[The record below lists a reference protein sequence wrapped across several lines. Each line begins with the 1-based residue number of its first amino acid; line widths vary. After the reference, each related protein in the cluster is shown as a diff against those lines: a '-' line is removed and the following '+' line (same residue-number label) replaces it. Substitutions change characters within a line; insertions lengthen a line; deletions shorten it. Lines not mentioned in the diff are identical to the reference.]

1 MKISVLAPFQK
12 NKDGIPRAAEE
23 LISKLC
29 EADNVESVSVIVAK
43 KERDYVSPVLLQSE
57 KVSLFVVRSFLL
69 PWTLLQAIKLYKRS
83 DVLLIFT
90 YPCYFFDPSSLLF
103 SFQLLVKFR
112 ILPGTKWVQM
122 LYDFVFY
129 TCPEDMRSFK
139 ENMLFKVW
147 KKYFVHVPVRY
158 VAISESTKKEATSY
172 WGPSTTEIT
181 VIPLGSFIT
190 PKSPRTHFGS
200 KKILTVSCISPRKN
214 QLRLIKAFELVHRNN
229 PSSGA
234 ELMIVGRKRKDIPGL
249 DSTLRDIRNR
259 NKGIKITL
267 AGYLT
272 DSEIMSLYEEADI
285 FVYPSLYEG
294 FGLPVL
300 EAMACGCPII
310 ASNVFS
316 LPEVVGEAGMLV
328 DPYDVE
334 MIARALSTV
343 LENDELKREMSRKG
357 IEQAQKFSWE
367 RAGVE
372 LLAVCREVAER
383 RSQRGGGRVQILDKR
398 ND

>member
-1 MKISVLAPFQK
+1 MKISVLAPFQIY
-12 NKDGIPRAAEE
+12 KDGIPRAAEE

-29 EADNVESVSVIVAK
+29 EADDVESVSVIVAK
-43 KERDYVSPVLLQSE
+43 RDKDYVSPFLLQSE

-69 PWTLLQAIKLYKRS
+69 PWTLLKAIKLYKTS
-83 DVLLIFT
+83 DVLLLFT

-129 TCPEDMRSFK
+129 TCPKDMRAFK

-147 KKYFVHVPVRY
+147 KRYFVHVPVRY
-158 VAISESTKKEATSY
+158 VAISESTKKEAMSY
-172 WGPSTTEIT
+172 WGPRTGEIT
-181 VIPLGSFIT
+181 VIHLGSFIT

-200 KKILTVSCISPRKN
+200 KKILTVSSISPRKN
-214 QLRLIKAFELVHRNN
+214 QLRLIEAFEIVHRNN

-234 ELMIVGRKRKDIPGL
+234 ELVIVGRKRKDIPGL

-259 NKGIKITL
+259 NKDIKITL

-272 DSEIMSLYEEADI
+272 DSEI

-343 LENDELKREMSRKG
+343 LENDELKKEMSRKG
-357 IEQAQKFSWE
+357 IEQAKKFSWE
-367 RAGVE
+367 RAGIE

-383 RSQRGGGRVQILDKR
+383 RDQHGEGRVQILDKR

>member
-1 MKISVLAPFQK
+1 MKISVLAPFPK
-12 NKDGIPRAAEE
+12 YKDGIPRATEE

-29 EADNVESVSVIVAK
+29 EADDVESVSVIAAK
-43 KERDYVSPVLLQSE
+43 KEKDFVSPFLLRNE
-57 KVSLFVVRSFLL
+57 KVSLFVVRSFLV
-69 PWTLLQAIKLYKRS
+69 PWTFLRTIKLYKTS
-83 DVLLIFT
+83 DVLILFD
-90 YPCYFFDPSSLLF
+90 YPCYTFDPFSLLF
-103 SFQLLVKFR
+103 FFQLLVKFG
-112 ILPGTKWVQM
+112 ILPKTKWVQM

-129 TCPEDMRSFK
+129 TCPEDQDVAFK
-139 ENMLFKVW
+139 ETTLYKVW
-147 KKYFVHVPVRY
+147 KKYFVYVPVRY
-158 VAISESTKKEATSY
+158 VAISESTKKEAMRY
-172 WGPSTTEIT
+172 WGPRAAEIT
-181 VIPLGSFIT
+181 VIHLGSFIT

-200 KKILTVSCISPRKN
+200 KKILTVSDISPRKN
-214 QLRLIKAFELVHRNN
+214 QLRLIKAFELVHKNTR
-229 PSSGA
+229 SSGA
-234 ELMIVGRKRKDIPGL
+234 ELMIVGRRRKDIPGL

-310 ASNVFS
+310 TSNVFS

-334 MIARALSTV
+334 MIAHALSTV

-367 RAGVE
+367 KAGVE

-383 RSQRGGGRVQILDKR
+383 RSQRGGGRSNPRQT
-398 ND
+398 

>member
-1 MKISVLAPFQK
+1 
-12 NKDGIPRAAEE
+12 
-23 LISKLC
+23 
-29 EADNVESVSVIVAK
+29 
-43 KERDYVSPVLLQSE
+43 
-57 KVSLFVVRSFLL
+57 
-69 PWTLLQAIKLYKRS
+69 
-83 DVLLIFT
+83 
-90 YPCYFFDPSSLLF
+90 
-103 SFQLLVKFR
+103 
-112 ILPGTKWVQM
+112 
-122 LYDFVFY
+122 
-129 TCPEDMRSFK
+129 
-139 ENMLFKVW
+139 
-147 KKYFVHVPVRY
+147 
-158 VAISESTKKEATSY
+158 
-172 WGPSTTEIT
+172 
-181 VIPLGSFIT
+181 
-190 PKSPRTHFGS
+190 
-200 KKILTVSCISPRKN
+200 
-214 QLRLIKAFELVHRNN
+214 LIKAFELVHKNTR
-229 PSSGA
+229 SSGA

-310 ASNVFS
+310 TSNVFS

-334 MIARALSTV
+334 MIAHALSTV

-383 RSQRGGGRVQILDKR
+383 RNQRGGGRSNPRQT
-398 ND
+398 

>member
-1 MKISVLAPFQK
+1 MKISVYAPFFKYQ
-12 NKDGIPRAAEE
+12 DGIPRAAEE

-29 EADNVESVSVIVAK
+29 EADDVESVSVIVAR
-43 KERDYVSPVLLQSE
+43 RDREYVSPFLLHSE

-69 PWTLLQAIKLYKRS
+69 PWTLLRAIKLYKTS
-83 DVLLIFT
+83 DVLLLFT

-129 TCPEDMRSFK
+129 TCPEDMRAFK

-158 VAISESTKKEATSY
+158 VAISESTKKEAMSY
-172 WGPSTTEIT
+172 WGPRTAEIT
-181 VIPLGSFIT
+181 VIHLASFMT

-200 KKILTVSCISPRKN
+200 KKILTVSSISPRKN
-214 QLRLIKAFELVHRNN
+214 QLRLIEAFELVHRNN

-249 DSTLRDIRNR
+249 DSTLRDIRKR
-259 NKGIKITL
+259 NNGIKITL

-300 EAMACGCPII
+300 EAMACGCPVV

-328 DPYDVE
+328 DPYDVD
-334 MIARALSTV
+334 MIARALSAV

-372 LLAVCREVAER
+372 LLAVCREVAEK
-383 RSQRGGGRVQILDKR
+383 RSQRE
-398 ND
+398 

>member
-1 MKISVLAPFQK
+1 MSVL
-12 NKDGIPRAAEE
+12 KD
-23 LISKLC
+23 
-29 EADNVESVSVIVAK
+29 
-43 KERDYVSPVLLQSE
+43 
-57 KVSLFVVRSFLL
+57 
-69 PWTLLQAIKLYKRS
+69 T
-83 DVLLIFT
+83 
-90 YPCYFFDPSSLLF
+90 
-103 SFQLLVKFR
+103 
-112 ILPGTKWVQM
+112 IL
-122 LYDFVFY
+122 D
-129 TCPEDMRSFK
+129 
-139 ENMLFKVW
+139 KVW
-147 KKYFVHVPVRY
+147 KCYFAHVPVRY
-158 VAISESTKKEATSY
+158 IAVSESTKKEALRY
-172 WGPSTTEIT
+172 WGPEAADIA
-181 VIPLGSFIT
+181 VIHHGSFIT
-190 PKSPRTHFGS
+190 PKRPRTHFGS
-200 KKILTVSCISPRKN
+200 KKILAVSSISPRKN

-234 ELMIVGRKRKDIPGL
+234 ELMIVGHKRKDIPGL

-259 NKGIKITL
+259 DKGIKITL

-272 DSEIMSLYEEADI
+272 DSEIISLYEEADV
-285 FVYPSLYEG
+285 FVCPSLYEG

-372 LLAVCREVAER
+372 WLAVCREVAER
-383 RSQRGGGRVQILDKR
+383 KSQRDGCRVQILDKR

>member
-1 MKISVLAPFQK
+1 MKISVYAPFFKYQ
-12 NKDGIPRAAEE
+12 DGIPRAAEE

-29 EADNVESVSVIVAK
+29 EADDVESVSVIVAR
-43 KERDYVSPVLLQSE
+43 RDREYVSPFLLHSE

-69 PWTLLQAIKLYKRS
+69 PWTLLRAIKLYKTS
-83 DVLLIFT
+83 DVLLLFT

-129 TCPEDMRSFK
+129 TCPEDMRAFK

-158 VAISESTKKEATSY
+158 VAISESTKKEAMSY
-172 WGPSTTEIT
+172 WGPRTAEIT
-181 VIPLGSFIT
+181 VIHLASFMT

-200 KKILTVSCISPRKN
+200 KKILTVSSISPRKN
-214 QLRLIKAFELVHRNN
+214 QLRLIEAFELVHRNN

-249 DSTLRDIRNR
+249 DSTLRDIRKR
-259 NKGIKITL
+259 NNGIKITL

-300 EAMACGCPII
+300 EAMACGCPIV

-328 DPYDVE
+328 DPYDVD
-334 MIARALSTV
+334 MIARALSAV

-372 LLAVCREVAER
+372 LLAVCREVA
-383 RSQRGGGRVQILDKR
+383 
-398 ND
+398 

>member
-1 MKISVLAPFQK
+1 MKISVYAPFFKYQ
-12 NKDGIPRAAEE
+12 DGIPRAAEE

-29 EADNVESVSVIVAK
+29 EADDVESVSVIVAR
-43 KERDYVSPVLLQSE
+43 RDREYVSPFLLQSE

-69 PWTLLQAIKLYKRS
+69 PWTLLRAIKLYKTS
-83 DVLLIFT
+83 DVLLLFT

-129 TCPEDMRSFK
+129 TCPEDMRAFK

-158 VAISESTKKEATSY
+158 VAISESTKKEAMSY
-172 WGPSTTEIT
+172 WGPRTAEIT
-181 VIPLGSFIT
+181 VIHLASFMT

-200 KKILTVSCISPRKN
+200 KKILTVSSISPRKN
-214 QLRLIKAFELVHRNN
+214 QLRLIEAFELVHRNN

-249 DSTLRDIRNR
+249 DSTLRDIRKR
-259 NKGIKITL
+259 NNGIKITL

-300 EAMACGCPII
+300 EAMACGCPIV

-328 DPYDVE
+328 DPYDVD
-334 MIARALSTV
+334 MIARALSAV

-372 LLAVCREVAER
+372 LLAVCREVAEK
-383 RSQRGGGRVQILDKR
+383 RSQRE
-398 ND
+398 